1 MATITSGRERRGLIV
16 VVTPGHVRMLA
27 GLIRLSTGNEDLE
40 DLWRDLDA
48 ALKRS

>member
-1 MATITSGRERRGLIV
+1 VVATLGQEQIPASLV
-16 VVTPGHVRMLA
+16 
-27 GLIRLSTGNEDLE
+27 RLSTGCEDLE